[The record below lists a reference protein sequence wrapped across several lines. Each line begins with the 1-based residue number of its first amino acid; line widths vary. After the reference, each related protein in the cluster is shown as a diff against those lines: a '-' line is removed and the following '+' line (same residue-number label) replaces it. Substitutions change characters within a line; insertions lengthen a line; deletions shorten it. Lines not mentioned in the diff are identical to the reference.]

1 MGQVSASSTAWIDAE
16 PETVLA
22 AVADYQAV
30 RPEILPPHYSDLIR
44 ILLDWC
50 RRLGEFD
57 ILMGT
62 LAGHDR
68 GDQALHRRRIW
79 R

>member
-1 MGQVSASSTAWIDAE
+1 
-16 PETVLA
+16 
-22 AVADYQAV
+22 V

-44 ILLDWC
+44 ILFDWC

-62 LAGHDR
+62 PAGHDR